1 MIKAKITVRR
11 IRWIYHAL
19 LCVGTAALALSAWH
33 YFQATY
39 YQAEYEEAF
48 ARLEAER
55 SLEPMAPDAE
65 PLAEERGN
73 ATSSVGQSAAL
84 KDLVGRL
91 EIARIHLRVM
101 VLKGADAA
109 SLRRGAGWIKSTAS
123 PGEAGNM
130 GIAGHRD
137 THFRPLR
144 EVRKGDQIVLTTVD
158 GRHNEYRVAWIS
170 VVDPSN
176 VEVLNPT
183 PDAELTLVTCY
194 PFDYAGPAPRRFIVR
209 AVRVS
214 G

>member
-11 IRWIYHAL
+11 IRWIYYAL
-19 LCVGTAALALSAWH
+19 LCVGTAALALSSWH

-39 YQAEYEEAF
+39 YQAEYEQAF

-55 SLEPMAPDAE
+55 SLGPTPRDAE
-65 PLAEERGN
+65 AEERSHV
-73 ATSSVGQSAAL
+73 ASSEEQSAAI

-109 SLRRGAGWIKSTAS
+109 SLRRGAGWIKQTAS

-144 EVRKGDQIVLTTVD
+144 EVRKGDRIVFTTMD
-158 GRHNEYRVAWIS
+158 GRHSEYRVAWIS
-170 VVDPSN
+170 VVDPTN

-183 PDAELTLVTCY
+183 ADAELTLVTCY
-194 PFDYAGPAPRRFIVR
+194 PFDYVGPAPRRFIVR
-209 AVRVS
+209 AVQVS